1 MSDAPKK
8 LDPAESR
15 WQPIAVVSLEV
26 EPKRPP
32 ARSLK
37 NAVWDIGSGIVGAAA
52 IWGAIFF
59 LTASDRQLVLW
70 MAACGGILGLAV
82 GIANWLRRPIAR

>member
-1 MSDAPKK
+1 MSDEPKK
-8 LDPAESR
+8 LDPTEFR
-15 WQPIAVVSLEV
+15 WQPVAVVSLEV

-37 NAVWDIGSGIVGAAA
+37 NAVWDIGGCIVLGGA
-52 IWGAIFF
+52 IWG
-59 LTASDRQLVLW
+59 LTPCVTADRRPVLW
-70 MAACGGILGLAV
+70 MAASGGILGLAI